1 MASLKKDG
9 LPSLKKKKHKEEK
22 VKVPTDVVIAARPTN
37 VDGERL
43 KFFSSEEEN
52 YEPQF
57 AYKLA
62 TPILIQALRR
72 YSAAVQVE
80 TRYVPHALRILR
92 TLLQQYGSYGRY
104 EEQNGGDCLCEAE
117 ARLIVGEY
125 LAKHGIEHEITVI
138 FDPQLV
144 ARASFTKKAGN
155 LRIRPQGLRRNWI
168 QGMLHH
174 EIGTHYLRDRNDK
187 LQPWARERNGRKK
200 YRLEDKNPTEEGL
213 ASLHT
218 VLEREGH
225 CLWRAAML
233 YYTIWRA
240 LQLSFRELYEDLE
253 QFLGDSTD
261 ERWDYCVRAKRGL
274 LDTSQPGGFVKD
286 QMYLTGAMEILEQRH
301 RIDFDALYIGKLSVV
316 DAHRAKCTGLARTE
330 HVQLPVFLQTT
341 EQKARYHF
349 NLDECVKDNDLTDL
363 VDRKSPSCLQTI
375 AAAAAAELQLFISQQ
390 RRVTPELLAN
400 KTSPDL
406 LANLIPRGALMEL
419 PPVPKPFMELPPVP
433 SLHTVPSNARS
444 AKFCTKFGPCC
455 TKFQAPDEPCPCCS

>member
-1 MASLKKDG
+1 MAASSG
-9 LPSLKKKKHKEEK
+9 SLPSLKKRAKANKEDNK
-22 VKVPTDVVIAARPTN
+22 QKIPSDVVGAARPTN
-37 VDGERL
+37 VESERG
-43 KFFSSEEEN
+43 KFFSGEEEN

-57 AYKLA
+57 LYKLP
-62 TPILIQALRR
+62 TPVLLQALKL
-72 YSAAVQVE
+72 YSAGVQVE

-104 EEQNGGDCLCEAE
+104 EEHNGGEVLHESE
-117 ARLIVGEY
+117 ARSIVNEY
-125 LAKHGIEHEITVI
+125 LAKHGVDREITVI
-138 FDPQLV
+138 FDPHLV

-174 EIGTHYLRDRNDK
+174 EIGTHYLRDKNDK
-187 LQPWARERNGRKK
+187 LQCWARERNGRKK

-233 YYTIWRA
+233 YYCIWRA

-253 QFLGDSTD
+253 QFLGDSTE

-274 LDTSQPGGFVKD
+274 LDTSQLGGFVKD

-301 RIDFDALYIGKLSVV
+301 RIDFDALYIGKLSAV

-330 HVQLPVFLQTT
+330 RVQLPIFLQTPA
-341 EQKARYHF
+341 QKARYLF
-349 NLDECVKDNDLTDL
+349 LLDECVRSNDLTDL
-363 VDRKSPSCLQTI
+363 LDKKSVSSAPQAGDSGAGGLHASAQRVRTSYSGSALDRATW
-375 AAAAAAELQLFISQQ
+375 
-390 RRVTPELLAN
+390 T
-400 KTSPDL
+400 
-406 LANLIPRGALMEL
+406 
-419 PPVPKPFMELPPVP
+419 ELPPVP
-433 SLHTVPSNARS
+433 SAPARPRAHS
-444 AKFCTKFGPCC
+444 MPTSPQLGKKFIKDDWKPPC
-455 TKFQAPDEPCPCCS
+455 DCC